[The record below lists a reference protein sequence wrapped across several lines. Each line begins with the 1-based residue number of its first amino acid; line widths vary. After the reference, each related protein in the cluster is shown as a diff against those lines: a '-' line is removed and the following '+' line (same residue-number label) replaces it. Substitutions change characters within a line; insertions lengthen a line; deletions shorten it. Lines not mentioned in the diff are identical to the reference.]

1 MPKGRFCVF
10 VFFFSFCLFLQTVLQ
25 MAGTKQLVLKALPT
39 LTSRLDAYWRTCRG
53 KWLVLRARCMQ
64 LIVWCVLTWMP
75 SRATPRPCLPGAIK
89 VLAVL
94 GAHCQGIAQ
103 PAGLGSFFPPLRP
116 SDWGVKSTRTQGRI
130 SFSITGLN
138 KLYPNPHQT

>member
-1 MPKGRFCVF
+1 MPKGSFCVC
-10 VFFFSFCLFLQTVLQ
+10 VFFFFLFVSANGRYQTVGPEGPAYLNQQAGCLLEDLQ
-25 MAGTKQLVLKALPT
+25 RKMFGAEGTMHAVHCLV
-39 LTSRLDAYWRTCRG
+39 R
-53 KWLVLRARCMQ
+53 
-64 LIVWCVLTWMP
+64 
-75 SRATPRPCLPGAIK
+75 RATPRPCLPGASK

-103 PAGLGSFFPPLRP
+103 PAGLGSSLPPLRP